1 MIYLQRSRDKEDKK
15 FRRSIYVG
23 ILFICIAVYFTF
35 YGFHPLR
42 SAALYIASPF
52 WRMSSGIGNYIESG
66 AGYFI
71 SKESLRAE
79 NMALKKEVFSAN
91 LKLLSENA
99 LLEEN
104 VKLKALL
111 GREDKEKSFMAT
123 VLARPPITLYDTLV
137 IDVGQEEGVKQGD
150 LITAESVVLGY
161 LADVFTH
168 TSIVKLYSS
177 PNEKTVIA
185 IGDKKIQADA
195 YGLGGGV
202 FRTAVQKDIEV
213 KKGDSVIMPGINP
226 KIFGFVEDVQ
236 SNPSDAIQAI
246 LFRNPVNVYELEY
259 VLVIPKQK

>member
-123 VLARPPITLYDTLV
+123 VLARPPMGRLAARLSTCISLVKCKSNHITSKPLAMATP
-137 IDVGQEEGVKQGD
+137 GQ
-150 LITAESVVLGY
+150 
-161 LADVFTH
+161 
-168 TSIVKLYSS
+168 
-177 PNEKTVIA
+177 P
-185 IGDKKIQADA
+185 
-195 YGLGGGV
+195 
-202 FRTAVQKDIEV
+202 
-213 KKGDSVIMPGINP
+213 
-226 KIFGFVEDVQ
+226 
-236 SNPSDAIQAI
+236 
-246 LFRNPVNVYELEY
+246 YEL
-259 VLVIPKQK
+259 